1 METAA
6 EVSRTR
12 FVGGTLAL
20 DFVNTRDGGPGAE
33 PDDLVVSY
41 GHLVSWARSAG
52 VLDAGSADALH
63 AAAHAVPTSAGDAWQ
78 RSLQVRG
85 ALDAVLRPIAAG
97 LRPDDDAL
105 ARLAAEEA
113 EALAA
118 ATLMPARHGQE
129 PEYEW
134 SWDADA
140 SLHRPL
146 RQIVHSATQLL
157 TNPTAITRLKQCA
170 GCDYLFMDE
179 SKNRSR
185 RWCSMQDCGTT
196 QKVSRYVAAR
206 RARSEGT
213 ASS

>member
-1 METAA
+1 M
-6 EVSRTR
+6 SRTR

-20 DFVNTRDGGPGAE
+20 DFVNTRDGGPGAQS
-33 PDDLVVSY
+33 DDLVVSY

-63 AAAHAVPTSAGDAWQ
+63 AAAHAAPTSAGDAWK
-78 RSLQVRG
+78 RSLLVRD
-85 ALDAVLRPIAAG
+85 ALDAVLRPIAGG
-97 LRPDDDAL
+97 LRPDGDAL

-118 ATLMPARHGQE
+118 ATLVPARHGQE
-129 PEYEW
+129 PGYEW

-140 SLHRPL
+140 SLQRPL
-146 RQIVHSATQLL
+146 REVVHSASQLL
-157 TNPTAITRLKQCA
+157 TSPTITRVKQCA
-170 GCDYLFMDE
+170 GCDYLFLDE

-206 RARSEGT
+206 RARSEG
-213 ASS
+213 AAPA

>member
-6 EVSRTR
+6 EVSHTR

-20 DFVNTRDGGPGAE
+20 DFVNTRDGGPGAQS
-33 PDDLVVSY
+33 DDLVVSY

-52 VLDAGSADALH
+52 VLDARSADALH
-63 AAAHAVPTSAGDAWQ
+63 AAAHAAPTSAGDAWQ
-78 RSLQVRG
+78 RSLLVRD
-85 ALDAVLRPIAAG
+85 ALDAVLRPIAG
-97 LRPDDDAL
+97 GVRPDADAL

-118 ATLMPARHGQE
+118 ATLVPARHGHE
-129 PEYEW
+129 PGYEW

-140 SLHRPL
+140 SLQRPL
-146 RQIVHSATQLL
+146 REVVHSASQLL
-157 TNPTAITRLKQCA
+157 TSPTITRVKQCA
-170 GCDYLFMDE
+170 GCDYLFLDE

-185 RWCSMQDCGTT
+185 RWCSMQDCGTA
-196 QKVSRYVAAR
+196 QKASRYVAAR
-206 RARSEGT
+206 RARARGT